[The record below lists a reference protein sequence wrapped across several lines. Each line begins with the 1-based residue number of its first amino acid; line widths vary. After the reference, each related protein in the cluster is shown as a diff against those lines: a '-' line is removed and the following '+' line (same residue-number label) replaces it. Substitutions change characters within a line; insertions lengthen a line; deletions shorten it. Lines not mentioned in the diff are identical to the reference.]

1 MLSDEFQ
8 VEHSRLKIQSSE
20 LFVKPLLRVLKY
32 LRPYRLLAITTL
44 ICAGVTTALEL
55 VPPWL
60 VKIVIDDVIQSSRP
74 ELLPWTIVGFLVAY
88 GVKNLFASL
97 RIRLNN
103 TLEQRVVHDLRAQ
116 VFAALQ
122 RLSVSYFESRS
133 TGEIMS
139 RVNSDT
145 EHVERIFVDG
155 LEGLLTASLT
165 LVGITIMLFTLNW
178 KLAALSLIPIPI
190 LVLSASAFTKR
201 VHRYYHAIRRNA
213 AELNAYLQDAL
224 SGIRETMGFNRQ
236 TYERERFGRLS
247 WQYSDSN
254 LKAMYLWS
262 LYSPGMIFV
271 GSLGTVLIIWY
282 GAGEVLRGALTVGEL
297 VMFLSYL
304 ALFYVPIN
312 QIHSVNHMLQHAL
325 AASQRVFDILDT
337 LPEVQDRPGAIAP
350 VERLNGAVRFE
361 QVSFHYRPDV
371 PVLVNVSLG
380 VQPGERIALV
390 GPSGAG
396 KSTMLKL
403 LMRFY
408 DVRDGAITID
418 GYDLRDLPLTFLRS
432 QIGLV
437 QQEPFLFNGTVR
449 DNILYGDL
457 GAEQERLEAAA
468 RAARAHEFISQLPEG
483 YDTWIGERG
492 VKLSVGEKQRVSI
505 ARVLLK
511 DPPIVIFDEATSNID
526 TETEVKIREALDCLT
541 RGRTTFIIA
550 HRLST
555 LHHVDR
561 IVVVDQGQIVEQGLH
576 EDLLTKGGVY
586 AGLYEASSSCSR
598 PGWAGS
604 ADCQA
609 GQRLVILAPSVS

>member
-1 MLSDEFQ
+1 M
-8 VEHSRLKIQSSE
+8 KA
-20 LFVKPLLRVLKY
+20 LLRVLTY

-60 VKIVIDDVIQSSRP
+60 IKIVIDDVIQARRP
-74 ELLPWTIVGFLVAY
+74 ELLPWMIVGFLFAY
-88 GVKNLFASL
+88 GLKNLFASL
-97 RIRLNN
+97 RIRFNN

-122 RLSVSYFESRS
+122 RLSVTYFESRS

-155 LEGLLTASLT
+155 LEGMLTASLT

-178 KLAALSLIPIPI
+178 KLAALSLLPIPI

-236 TYERERFGRLS
+236 SYERERFGRLS

-254 LKAMYLWS
+254 LKAMCLWS
-262 LYSPGMIFV
+262 LYSPGMVFV

-325 AASQRVFDILDT
+325 AASERVFDILDT
-337 LPEVQDRPGAIAP
+337 LSEVQDRPGAIAP
-350 VERLNGAVRFE
+350 VERLNGAVRFDD
-361 QVSFHYRPDV
+361 VSFHYRPDV
-371 PVLVNVSLG
+371 PVLFTVTLD

-408 DVRDGAITID
+408 DVRAGAITID
-418 GYDLRDLPLTFLRS
+418 GHDLRDLPLAFLRS

-457 GAEQERLEAAA
+457 GADQEGLETAA
-468 RAARAHEFISQLPEG
+468 RVARAHEFISQLPEG
-483 YDTWIGERG
+483 YDTWVGERG

-526 TETEVKIREALDCLT
+526 TETEVKIRDALDCLT

-576 EDLLTKGGVY
+576 EELLTKGGLY
-586 AGLYEASSSCSR
+586 AGLYEA
-598 PGWAGS
+598 
-604 ADCQA
+604 QFE
-609 GQRLVILAPSVS
+609 L

>member
-178 KLAALSLIPIPI
+178 KLAALSLLPIPL

-282 GAGEVLRGALTVGEL
+282 GAGEVLQGALTVGEL

-408 DVRDGAITID
+408 DVRAGAITID

-586 AGLYEASSSCSR
+586 AGLYEA
-598 PGWAGS
+598 
-604 ADCQA
+604 QFE
-609 GQRLVILAPSVS
+609 L